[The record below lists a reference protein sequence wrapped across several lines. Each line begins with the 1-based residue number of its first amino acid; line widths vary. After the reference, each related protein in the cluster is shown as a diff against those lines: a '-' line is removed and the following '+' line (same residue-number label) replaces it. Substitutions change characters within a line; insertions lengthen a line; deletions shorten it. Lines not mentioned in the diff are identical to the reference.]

1 MSDKIKPKIISD
13 SDTLQL
19 LAQSGMLITHSPQ
32 LANDWKRRYSS
43 NQSMPACETPR
54 VYTWSAWLSE
64 LFQQTSDKVCLKDI
78 QEQLL
83 WQHIIKND
91 VPHIAESSIRGLAK
105 QAMQAYALLQ
115 SYQVPLQTL
124 SQAGG
129 DEAEALVRWIEY
141 IHHQLTQPSYQSYM
155 LKADIAARLLND
167 DVHLALPTSII
178 LDGFEHFTPI
188 QAQHLQMYAK
198 AGISIYQVQRTRTAH
213 TMTLTPCQD
222 THAEYQ
228 HIALQTQAIL
238 KQHPQARIALITTQQ
253 HQQTERATLQRHMQ
267 KVLASE
273 SCLHPDIQT
282 NTISMQGDTL
292 ADTAMVQ
299 QALHLL
305 SQCMRH
311 DMPFEDFSPLLF
323 YPWLRGFEQERMARA
338 TLDACFRQQN
348 RHHIQLKS
356 LLKSSETQKT
366 PVFKHLIEII
376 SIWQQSTPKKQPA
389 EHWIKACQHLL
400 QQSGFMQAGQEHE
413 AVRNRYEIQLMNALH
428 ESLTSLIAL
437 DAMQKEYSWSEFLTW
452 LRSSCAQ
459 TQVPQEVSFNNI
471 SVLNIQQAI
480 GMQFDYVF
488 ILGMDNASYPP
499 TARPQGFIPIRIQ
512 QDYHMPMSHG
522 ALVFESSHWLWQQ
535 MQYIA
540 PNIMVS
546 YALVRDE
553 QAMQP
558 CSFVAELPIAEALSE
573 HQNIE
578 TWASEAFDDTQT
590 IAVTD
595 TTHIRGGTAIIKHQ
609 SACPFRAFAVH
620 RLRIEALG
628 ETSLGIEASS
638 KGSLIHLAL
647 EYIWQQL
654 LTQQKLL
661 DMNTEQQQKLI
672 HDSIE
677 YAWENNKKPIDFH
690 DQDIEKK
697 RMFSLLQQWL
707 ALECTRPAFQIEAL
721 EKTYQLLLPSDSKP
735 ALPIT
740 IKADRMDKDMHGHRI
755 LIDYKTG
762 QKQTSGKWLGG
773 RIAEPQLPMYA
784 LAAELTEEDAVSF
797 ASVRSGDDMG
807 FEGLSGHDMGI
818 KGLTLCDG
826 KRSRPDDWQAV
837 LGTWREQIDAL
848 AHEFMQ
854 GRSDVSPRD
863 KSACDYCKLEAICRI
878 DELKSEVQA

>member
-13 SDTLQL
+13 SDTLHQ
-19 LAQSGMLITHSPQ
+19 LAQSSILITHNPQ

-43 NQSMPACETPR
+43 KQSMPACETPR
-54 VYTWSAWLSE
+54 IYTWSAWLSE
-64 LFQQTSDKVCLKDI
+64 LFQQTSDKVCLKDM

-129 DEAEALVRWIEY
+129 DEAEALARWIEH
-141 IHHQLTQPSYQSYM
+141 IHHQLTQACYQSYT
-155 LKADIAARLLND
+155 LKADIAALLLND
-167 DVHLALPTSII
+167 DIHLTLPTSII
-178 LDGFEHFTPI
+178 LDGFEHYTPI

-213 TMTLTPCQD
+213 AMTLTPCQD
-222 THAEYQ
+222 EHAEYQ

-238 KQHPQARIALITTQQ
+238 KQQSQARIALINTQTNQ
-253 HQQTERATLQRHMQ
+253 ETAFSTLQRYMQ
-267 KVLASE
+267 KNLNPE
-273 SCLHPDIQT
+273 SCLHPDIQVK
-282 NTISMQGDTL
+282 TITMQGEVL

-305 SQCMRH
+305 SQCMRR

-323 YPWLRGFEQERMARA
+323 CPWLRGFEQERMARA
-338 TLDACFRQQN
+338 TLDARFRQQN

-366 PVFKHLIEII
+366 PVFKHVIEVI
-376 SIWQQSTPKKQPA
+376 STWQQSAPKKQSA
-389 EHWIKACQHLL
+389 AHWIKACQHLL
-400 QQSGFMQAGQEHE
+400 QQCGFIQAGQEHE
-413 AVRNRYEIQLMNALH
+413 AVRSRYEIQLMNALH
-428 ESLTSLIAL
+428 DSLTNLIAL
-437 DAMQKEYSWSEFLTW
+437 DAIQKEYSWREFLTW

-459 TQVPQEVSFNNI
+459 IQVPQEVSFNNI
-471 SVLNIQQAI
+471 SVLNMQQAI

-488 ILGMDNASYPP
+488 ILGMDNASFPP
-499 TARPQGFIPIRIQ
+499 AARPQGFIPIRIQ

-535 MQYIA
+535 MQYTA
-540 PNIMVS
+540 PHIMVS

-553 QAMQP
+553 QAMQA
-558 CSFVAELPIAEALSE
+558 CSFVTELPEANALVE
-573 HQNIE
+573 HETIE
-578 TWASEAFDDTQT
+578 SWASEDFDDTQT
-590 IAVTD
+590 IPVSSG
-595 TTHIRGGTAIIKHQ
+595 THIRGGTAIIKHQ

-628 ETSLGIEASS
+628 ETTPGIEASS

-654 LTQQKLL
+654 LSQQKLL

-672 HDSIE
+672 YDSIE
-677 YAWENNKKPIDFH
+677 HAWENNKKPINFN
-690 DQDIEKK
+690 DQAIERK
-697 RMFSLLQQWL
+697 RMFVLLQQWL

-721 EKTYQLLLPSDSKP
+721 EKTYQLSLPSGSEP

-740 IKADRMDKDMHGHRI
+740 IKADRMDKDVHGHRM

-762 QKQTSGKWLGG
+762 QKQSSGKWLGE

-784 LAAELTEEDAVSF
+784 LAAQLTAEDAVSF

-826 KRSRPDDWQAV
+826 KRSHPDDWQAV
-837 LGTWREQIDAL
+837 LETWREQIDAL

-878 DELKSEVQA
+878 DELKSEVKA